1 MKNIIVSSTI
11 CFAALFP
18 ASAMQATTMCNGDKA
33 EQAALRDSTIKNET
47 IGSLLWGKTN
57 KIDKTK
63 YAVTQEDNPDTGASE
78 KNYFP
83 RIAIYP
89 RVAVGFHATPSGY
102 KDSYDLD
109 WGGFYWSADCNVL
122 FPSTNTVAASIGL
135 GVSKLNGDMKML
147 YEQGGKHHNDKIG
160 SCSAT
165 YLTIPLEIWYKG
177 SDWFMFGVGNRFEIL
192 TSQKADGKKA
202 KDMFNGFRDNL
213 LFDGICTIGKFDV
226 GAQLSLN
233 LTKAFKDNDLDWSP
247 TIGISFTAGYRF

>member
-11 CFAALFP
+11 CFAALIP
-18 ASAMQATTMCNGDKA
+18 VSAMQATTMYNGDEA

-47 IGSLLWGKTN
+47 IGSLLWGKAN

-109 WGGFYWSADCNVL
+109 WGGF
-122 FPSTNTVAASIGL
+122 IG
-135 GVSKLNGDMKML
+135 
-147 YEQGGKHHNDKIG
+147 Q
-160 SCSAT
+160 
-165 YLTIPLEIWYKG
+165 LTAMCFSLQP
-177 SDWFMFGVGNRFEIL
+177 IL
-192 TSQKADGKKA
+192 SQP
-202 KDMFNGFRDNL
+202 
-213 LFDGICTIGKFDV
+213 
-226 GAQLSLN
+226 Q
-233 LTKAFKDNDLDWSP
+233 
-247 TIGISFTAGYRF
+247 